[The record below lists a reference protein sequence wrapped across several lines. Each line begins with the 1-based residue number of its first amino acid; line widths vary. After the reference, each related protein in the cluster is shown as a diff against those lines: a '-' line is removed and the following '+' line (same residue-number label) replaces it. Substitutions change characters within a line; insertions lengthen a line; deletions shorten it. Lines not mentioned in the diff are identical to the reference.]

1 MNSKHSFFLQQ
12 KRHRKVHVG
21 EVGHPGGE
29 RDGPVGERVYPR
41 RGGAEEGGQ
50 PRLCVPR
57 PRQHHPGD

>member
-1 MNSKHSFFLQQ
+1 MQQ